1 MGNER
6 EVSKDNSYTSSLS
19 NSVVLVEAPGD
30 NTLSFGHETA
40 SHPRC
45 TTCFDPCASEP
56 PLQLRSEEGG
66 GTNTKFLCSILT
78 ILFLFSALICLF
90 RTYYNHL
97 IFYPFYFYLK
107 NRDFCLLYSPL
118 YCST

>member
-6 EVSKDNSYTSSLS
+6 EVSKDNSYISSLS
-19 NSVVLVEAPGD
+19 NSIVVVEAAGD
-30 NTLSFGHETA
+30 NTLSLGHDKFKVPA

-56 PLQLRSEEGG
+56 PLQLRSEGGG
-66 GTNTKFLCSILT
+66 GTNTKLLCSILT

-97 IFYPFYFYLK
+97 IFYPFYFYLTALNK
-107 NRDFCLLYSPL
+107 S
-118 YCST
+118 